1 MALVL
6 SIGDWVS
13 GPVERPK
20 SLMERVFEQ
29 PLFDAEMARVEL
41 TRADH
46 PNEVN
51 ENILNFIF
59 TWAVIYIGLSA
70 YWFVKY
76 VI

>member
-6 SIGDWVS
+6 SIGDWVT
-13 GPVERPK
+13 GPAGKPQ
-20 SLMERVFEQ
+20 SFMERIFEQ
-29 PLFDAEMARVEL
+29 PLFEAEMARVEA

-46 PNEVN
+46 PREVN
-51 ENILNFIF
+51 ENILNFLF
-59 TWAVIYIGLSA
+59 TWAIIHIAIST

>member
-1 MALVL
+1 MSLVL

-20 SLMERVFEQ
+20 NLMERIFEQ
-29 PLFDAEMARVEL
+29 PLLDAEMTRVEL

-46 PNEVN
+46 PGEAN
-51 ENILNFIF
+51 ENILNFLF
-59 TWAVIYIGLSA
+59 TWAIIHIGLSA